1 MRSVK
6 AIFSRDHDMHKLQ
19 LTVSAKQ
26 IRKPDSS
33 MEIDHH
39 EFQMASL
46 PAFHYD
52 AWRFVLGPRNAC
64 S

>member
-26 IRKPDSS
+26 VRKPDSS

-52 AWRFVLGPRNAC
+52 AWRHGFSTANAYL
-64 S
+64 